1 MRFSVRRRSITG
13 FLEVG
18 VWNRFVGFWVNAVGF
33 STALLL
39 DLHQSGILQFPQ
51 GVDRLLPPAVEQ
63 LHYLVDGIIK
73 VNPPIFIC
81 PAVFPGQVCPAQ
93 DKGIQYLCFVG
104 QGCECGGFKKE
115 IRKPGKADR
124 LFRLMNINRACHSV
138 FCGRLEARFPRKM
151 ILHTTRPGYELAKPD
166 KSRLFFCLTVHSRPP
181 FPFTF
186 CFLPPVNSGGA
197 VGAVFAPVGFWHIGL
212 SADRAAFQILIPEN
226 LRFQR
231 SDLRQDRPAEPLTAD
246 RERNGLG
253 AGVGIPIVKEHTVPV
268 LITAALPADQ
278 GVCLFPLCRCHAVKG
293 TVRLAL
299 YGRQSFIWVLF
310 HVFPPF
316 LLSRSSRKG
325 FLPHSCGVFR
335 RWHAP
340 RTSGHFVPKWLVAV
354 LPLPGYS
361 FSDGHSFFKVQ
372 LIDELP

>member
-1 MRFSVRRRSITG
+1 MRFSVLRRTGTG

-18 VWNRFVGFWVNAVGF
+18 VWNRFVGFWVNTVGF

-39 DLHQSGILQFPQ
+39 DFNQSGILQFPQ

-63 LHYLVDGIIK
+63 LHYLIDGIVE
-73 VNPPIFIC
+73 VNAPIFIC

-115 IRKPGKADR
+115 IGKPGKADR
-124 LFRLMNINRACHSV
+124 LFRLMYINGVCHIV
-138 FCGRLEARFPRKM
+138 FCGRLEACFRGQTVVSIACPCSV
-151 ILHTTRPGYELAKPD
+151 LAKHC
-166 KSRLFFCLTVHSRPP
+166 KSRTFQPLTVHTRPP

-231 SDLRQDRPAEPLTAD
+231 SDLRQDRPAEPLAAD
-246 RERNGLG
+246 RERNHLRAG
-253 AGVGIPIVKEHTVPV
+253 AGVPIVKGNAVAI
-268 LITAALPADQ
+268 LTATALPAYQ
-278 GVCLFPLCRCHAVKG
+278 AGRLFFLRRCHAVKG

-299 YGRQSFIWVLF
+299 YGRQSFIWVLS

-316 LLSRSSRKG
+316 FLSRSPRKG
-325 FLPHSCGVFR
+325 FLPHFCGVFLLWYANALLLR
-335 RWHAP
+335 ER
-340 RTSGHFVPKWLVAV
+340 
-354 LPLPGYS
+354 YS
-361 FSDGHSFFKVQ
+361 FSDGYSFFKVQ